1 MDRFFRWLLAAALPY
16 RRAVYR
22 AGGFLRTFD
31 RFHEY
36 YTEEEI
42 EAAQKFCVRAKADIE
57 NEGLVVLCLE
67 DEGYPAA
74 LREIFD
80 PPPVLF
86 ATAPLPQLTWTG
98 IVGTRKPSPLTLAA
112 VRHLVRRMPRGR
124 GIVSG
129 FARGV
134 DFEAHREAIECGV
147 PTAAVLGSGVLV
159 PTPDSSVC
167 LRGRARKANTA
178 LVLVSEFLPSAPAMK
193 YNFPRRNRIIAG
205 MSEELLLL
213 QAPEKSG
220 SLITAKYAMEE
231 GREIYVF
238 DHPLLSAAQNAGG
251 RRLLFEGAELLES
264 PELAGQIVKKPE
276 PSWPPGQEQLEFF
289 RKKHRGLRWLR
300 DDYYIEE

>member
-1 MDRFFRWLLAAALPY
+1 
-16 RRAVYR
+16 VYR
-22 AGGFLRTFD
+22 AGGFLRHFE
-31 RFHEY
+31 RFHEFF
-36 YTEEEI
+36 TEEELD
-42 EAAQKFCVRAKADIE
+42 AAFAFAARARTEIDMHNLI
-57 NEGLVVLCLE
+57 VLSIE
-67 DEGYPAA
+67 DEGYPAL

-86 ATAPLPQLTWTG
+86 ATAHLPRMPWTG

-112 VRHLVRRMPRGR
+112 VRHLVRRMPDGR

-134 DFEAHREAIECGV
+134 DFEAHREAIACGH
-147 PTAAVLGSGVLV
+147 PTVAVLGAGVLV
-159 PTPDSSVC
+159 PTPESSRC
-167 LRGRARKANTA
+167 LVKRARESGGE

-205 MSEELLLL
+205 MADEVLLL
-213 QAPEKSG
+213 QAPLKSG
-220 SLITAKYAMEE
+220 SLITARYAMDE

-238 DHPLLSAAQNAGG
+238 DHPLLSDAENAGG
-251 RRLLFEGAELLES
+251 RRLIYEGAESLE
-264 PELAGQIVKKPE
+264 PAELADQIVQKPT

-289 RKKHRGLRWLR
+289 RKKRRGLRWLR